1 MQPRI
6 SVIVPCFDAGRLV
19 LEAVASLAESEPL
32 EIVVVDDA
40 SGDAETRA
48 ALDELS
54 AAGVRV
60 LRQEVNR
67 GAARSRTAGLHASS
81 APYVFPLDADDLAN
95 PGMIGRAAD
104 RLDADPA
111 AVACV
116 GDYEEFGQSTVVR
129 PVPDRLDPYRI
140 AFTNEYPI
148 TALFRRAA
156 IEQRAGWRDPLPRH
170 RGYEDWNLWMDLA
183 QDGERVVHL
192 GGVMYRRRLGT
203 TGVNVEA
210 RRHHAELYRALQDA
224 HPRLFDELAEHR
236 RRSSLPPLRKRIY
249 PIVYGDRRTVPGL
262 RFAKPL
268 LDRAGIWT
276 ARR

>member
-19 LEAVASLAESEPL
+19 LDAVASLDEPEPL

-40 SGDAETRA
+40 SRDPETLA

-54 AAGVRV
+54 AAGIRV
-60 LRQEVNR
+60 LRQPSNG
-67 GAARSRTAGLHASS
+67 GAARSRTAGLYATS

-95 PGMIGRAAD
+95 PGRIVRAAQ

-116 GDYEEFGQSTVVR
+116 GDYEEFGSGTVVR
-129 PVPDRLDPYRI
+129 PVPDRLDPYRV

-156 IEQRAGWRDPLPRH
+156 IERRDGWRDPLPEH

-183 QDGERVVHL
+183 QDRERVVHL
-192 GGVMYRRRLGT
+192 GDVMYRRRLRD

-210 RRHHAELYRALQDA
+210 RRRHADLYRALQDG
-224 HPRLFDELAEHR
+224 HPRLFAEIEEHR
-236 RRSSLPPLRKRIY
+236 RRSSLPRLRKHIY
-249 PIVYGDRRTVPGL
+249 PLVYGDRRLFPGL